1 MMRSFYGMVYR
12 GGIAL
17 PVGVENVKFLMQH
30 NDDIELFERFTSQ
43 DAYIWATQIYV
54 ERQNQL
60 QRYTMPI
67 IPQMED
73 LIYKAYHEQNFMEH
87 VPTNRFFAVIANGYV
102 GLYSSVESVMEFLAF
117 FHPTMLKEFTNVDDA
132 TWYVNWFFL
141 RRIFSRIA
149 YINVPIQY
157 LKSIPP
163 DTAVPVH
170 FLSSSSNSSFPSGL
184 EPTYP
189 ELMPPPPVS

>member
-102 GLYSSVESVMEFLAF
+102 GIFTSVNSIVDFLAH
-117 FHPTMLKEFTNVDDA
+117 FHPVMLKEFTNVDNA

>member
-17 PVGVENVKFLMQH
+17 PVGVDNVKFLMQH

-102 GLYSSVESVMEFLAF
+102 GLYSSVESVMEFLAH
-117 FHPTMLKEFTNVDDA
+117 FHPVMLKEFTNLDDA
-132 TWYVNWFFL
+132 LWHINWFFL
-141 RRIFSRIA
+141 RRIFSLIA
-149 YINVPIQY
+149 YINVPIPY

-163 DTAVPVH
+163 DTAVPVY
-170 FLSSSSNSSFPSGL
+170 FSSSSSNSNFPSGL
-184 EPTYP
+184 ELTYP
-189 ELMPPPPVS
+189 ELMPPPSVS

>member
-1 MMRSFYGMVYR
+1 MTKSFYGMVYR

-17 PVGVENVKFLMQH
+17 PVGVDNVKFLMQH

-67 IPQMED
+67 ILQMED

>member
-1 MMRSFYGMVYR
+1 MMKSFYGMVYR

-17 PVGVENVKFLMQH
+17 PMGVENVKFLMQH
-30 NDDIELFERFTSQ
+30 NDEIELFERFASQ
-43 DAYIWATQIYV
+43 DAYIWAAQIYV
-54 ERQNQL
+54 ERKNQL
-60 QRYTMPI
+60 QHYVMPI
-67 IPQMED
+67 IPRMED
-73 LIYKAYHEQNFMEH
+73 LIYKAYHEEDFMEH
-87 VPTNRFFAVIANGYV
+87 VPTNRFFAVIANDYV
-102 GLYSSVESVMEFLAF
+102 GLYTRVESVMDFIAY
-117 FHPTMLKEFTNVDDA
+117 FHPVMLKEFTNVDEA

-157 LKSIPP
+157 LKVIPL

-170 FLSSSSNSSFPSGL
+170 FLSSNSNDNFPSGM

-189 ELMPPPPVS
+189 ELMPHPSVS

>member
-1 MMRSFYGMVYR
+1 MTKSFYGMVYR

-17 PVGVENVKFLMQH
+17 PVGVDNVKFLMQH

-102 GLYSSVESVMEFLAF
+102 GLYSRGCWKTPVKEKHKQF
-117 FHPTMLKEFTNVDDA
+117 FDKMSLKEVNNLCQIHFT
-132 TWYVNWFFL
+132 TK
-141 RRIFSRIA
+141 I
-149 YINVPIQY
+149 
-157 LKSIPP
+157 
-163 DTAVPVH
+163 
-170 FLSSSSNSSFPSGL
+170 
-184 EPTYP
+184 
-189 ELMPPPPVS
+189 

>member
-1 MMRSFYGMVYR
+1 MTKSFYGMVYR

-17 PVGVENVKFLMQH
+17 PMGVENVKFLMQH

-87 VPTNRFFAVIANGYV
+87 VPTNRFFAVIANGYANF
-102 GLYSSVESVMEFLAF
+102 SAS
-117 FHPTMLKEFTNVDDA
+117 
-132 TWYVNWFFL
+132 
-141 RRIFSRIA
+141 RRA
-149 YINVPIQY
+149 GT
-157 LKSIPP
+157 K
-163 DTAVPVH
+163 TCK
-170 FLSSSSNSSFPSGL
+170 LSSSMAPRPTTPTIPSFTTS
-184 EPTYP
+184 
-189 ELMPPPPVS
+189 LMPFLVPPNWTPTATKST